1 MNLYYIHNM
10 NKIQLTITPQELE
23 ILRLKASS
31 LGYNV
36 TKYIKFLISR
46 ETHSF
51 IERVPVY
58 PLPKNVAKLAQT
70 ALDEHQA
77 GKSIELKSVDDLDV
91 L

>member
-1 MNLYYIHNM
+1 M

-46 ETHSF
+46 ETYTF
-51 IERVPVY
+51 IERVPEY
-58 PLPKNVAKLAQT
+58 PLPKKIARLAND
-70 ALDEHQA
+70 ALAEYKR
-77 GKSIELKSVDDLDV
+77 GKSVELKNVDELDT

>member
-1 MNLYYIHNM
+1 M

-23 ILRLKASS
+23 ILRFKASS

-46 ETHSF
+46 ETFSF
-51 IERVPVY
+51 IERVPEY
-58 PLPKNVAKLAQT
+58 PLPKRIAKLAQT
-70 ALDEHQA
+70 ALDEHRA
-77 GKSIELKSVDDLDV
+77 GKSIELKNVDDLDN

>member
-1 MNLYYIHNM
+1 M

-46 ETHSF
+46 ETYSF
-51 IERVPVY
+51 IERVPQY
-58 PLPKNVAKLAQT
+58 PLPKKIARLADDARAEYKKGKLR
-70 ALDEHQA
+70 
-77 GKSIELKSVDDLDV
+77 ELKDVDELDT

>member
-1 MNLYYIHNM
+1 M

-46 ETHSF
+46 ETYTF
-51 IERVPVY
+51 IERVPEY
-58 PLPKNVAKLAQT
+58 PLPKKIARLAND
-70 ALDEHQA
+70 ALAEYRR
-77 GKSIELKSVDDLDV
+77 GKSVELKNVDELDT